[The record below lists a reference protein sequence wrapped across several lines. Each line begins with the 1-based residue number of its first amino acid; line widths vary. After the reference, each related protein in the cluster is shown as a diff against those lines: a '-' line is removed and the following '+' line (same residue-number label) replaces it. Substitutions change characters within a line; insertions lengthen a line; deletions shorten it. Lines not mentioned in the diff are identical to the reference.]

1 MATVAVID
9 RHKLVLKIWSWKIHF
24 CLLVGEWSWRLGV
37 DVAGAD
43 AMVEEK
49 EAAEFMKAGRAVTGR
64 ADLAVSLRGPLD
76 ECLADA

>member
-1 MATVAVID
+1 MSGMISFVSIISVM
-9 RHKLVLKIWSWKIHF
+9 VV
-24 CLLVGEWSWRLGV
+24 LLVGEWSWRLRV

-49 EAAEFMKAGRAVTGR
+49 ESAEFMEAGLAVTGW
-64 ADLAVSLRGPLD
+64 ADLAVRLRGPLD